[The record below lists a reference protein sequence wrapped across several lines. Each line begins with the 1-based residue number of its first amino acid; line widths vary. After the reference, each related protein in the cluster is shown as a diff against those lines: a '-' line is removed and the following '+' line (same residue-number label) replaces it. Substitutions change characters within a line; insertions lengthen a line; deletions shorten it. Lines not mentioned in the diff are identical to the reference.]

1 LRQAARETAPP
12 VLFFS
17 YSNEVRMSDNP
28 QNANTPPDR
37 NREAQRR
44 KANEFFREKETRKAM
59 LYQAMETERTVSDEK
74 TAKLRA
80 LRLARD
86 AAKD

>member
-1 LRQAARETAPP
+1 
-12 VLFFS
+12 
-17 YSNEVRMSDNP
+17 
-28 QNANTPPDR
+28 
-37 NREAQRR
+37 
-44 KANEFFREKETRKAM
+44 
-59 LYQAMETERTVSDEK
+59 METERTVSDEK